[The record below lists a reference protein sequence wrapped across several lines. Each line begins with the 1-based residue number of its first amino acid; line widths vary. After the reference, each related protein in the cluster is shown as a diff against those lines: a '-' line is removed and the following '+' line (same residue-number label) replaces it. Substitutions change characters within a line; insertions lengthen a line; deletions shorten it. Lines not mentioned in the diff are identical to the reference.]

1 MKIRGTIQREDLS
14 GGVMVLVSED
24 GKRYLLG
31 GATKALRQE
40 GLRVELE
47 GEIDPAG
54 VSIAMTGEPL
64 FRVKGSRKVGG

>member
-1 MKIRGTIQREDLS
+1 MTLRGTIRREDLE
-14 GGVMVLVSED
+14 GGVMVLVAED

-40 GLRVELE
+40 GLKVELD
-47 GEIDPAG
+47 GEIDPGG

-64 FRVKGSRKVGG
+64 FRVKTSRKL